1 MKSSKNTISMAEMA
15 KNGYVQCDKCM
26 GYYRNGNLHRCLGF
40 IKPKATTPEPMPA
53 DPAPKI
59 RSAVRASNKTEER
72 FRAEVLIWRGF
83 RSIHPQAMVLEFP
96 SGDSYRPDFVAFCDI
111 GRMFVYEV
119 KARGWLRDPRS
130 KAGIQKFRRAKE
142 LHPHVCFVLA
152 ILEDTGR
159 WTMEGQSNATT

>member
-1 MKSSKNTISMAEMA
+1 MSKNNRIKLEHLPEQYQRQAEAQMAHEPVA
-15 KNGYVQCDKCM
+15 K
-26 GYYRNGNLHRCLGF
+26 
-40 IKPKATTPEPMPA
+40 PEPMPA
-53 DPAPKI
+53 ESAPKT
-59 RSAVRASNKTEER
+59 RAAVRSSNKTEER

-83 RSIHPQAMVLEFP
+83 RSIHPQAMVFAFR
-96 SGDSYRPDFVAFCDI
+96 SGDSYRPDFVAFDDV
-111 GRMFVYEV
+111 GRMFVYEI

-159 WTMEGQSNATT
+159 WTMEGQANGKT

>member
-1 MKSSKNTISMAEMA
+1 MDEMA

-26 GYYRNGNLHRCLGF
+26 GYYRSGNLHRCLGF

-53 DPAPKI
+53 DVAPKI
-59 RSAVRASNKTEER
+59 RSAVRAMNKTEER
-72 FRAEVLIWRGF
+72 FLHEVLERRGY
-83 RSIHPQAMVLEFP
+83 RSIHPQAMTLVFP
-96 SGDSYRPDFVAFCDI
+96 SGDSYKPDFLAFCDI